1 MRRGDHI
8 TFRVGDIG
16 RKCGHSIENMGSAA
30 APIDGR
36 KSSGHN
42 AAPSNSNSMEPLM
55 PDAASRF
62 SLKTIVL
69 GQSQPSEIRR
79 IFLGSDIKDLS
90 ESGWDPSLHLE
101 VYGVSLEP
109 YVFTIGT
116 VSIDSIVFRF
126 VDGVLCSLT
135 GGCDPQGIDDIREAF
150 TAKFGAE
157 CDPDTWKN
165 PTSEALLSSDEELAA
180 FVVSDIELWRRFQER
195 AEPFAEKLESE
206 RLRLVR
212 ADI

>member
-1 MRRGDHI
+1 
-8 TFRVGDIG
+8 
-16 RKCGHSIENMGSAA
+16 
-30 APIDGR
+30 
-36 KSSGHN
+36 
-42 AAPSNSNSMEPLM
+42 M

-69 GQSQPSEIRR
+69 GQSLPSEIRR

-135 GGCDPQGIDDIREAF
+135 GSFEPQGIDDIREAF
-150 TAKFGAE
+150 TANLGLNAI
-157 CDPDTWKN
+157 
-165 PTSEALLSSDEELAA
+165 PTLGR
-180 FVVSDIELWRRFQER
+180 IPRPKRC
-195 AEPFAEKLESE
+195 
-206 RLRLVR
+206 
-212 ADI
+212 